1 MIAEGTSASERASER
16 RRWRETGERGRER
29 GEEDRKKW
37 RPPPPP
43 PPTTPSPLR
52 ISARFGSCHACAQH
66 GHVGTPRQTPDF
78 VTIYMFFPWDDL
90 WACVLIT
97 MSRFTENDPRC
108 SVPSLPPNMRITS
121 DARATSGEERG
132 APYANDR
139 RKEGRKEGASS
150 FYEWVGWAGQGT
162 LSSTRLAIPTSP
174 EVAANLISKLRS
186 SFHSPLRNERPNYV
200 KSFDSL
206 ARGALPAPLS
216 VRRFPAR
223 S

>member
-1 MIAEGTSASERASER
+1 MIAEGTSERASER
-16 RRWRETGERGRER
+16 RRWRETGRER
-29 GEEDRKKW
+29 EGERRGGPKKVETAAAAAADN
-37 RPPPPP
+37 PIA
-43 PPTTPSPLR
+43 S
-52 ISARFGSCHACAQH
+52 
-66 GHVGTPRQTPDF
+66 PDF
-78 VTIYMFFPWDDL
+78 CPLWLVPRMRTAWSYRYAASNSRLCYYCIYMFFPWDDL

-174 EVAANLISKLRS
+174 EVAANWISELRS
-186 SFHSPLRNERPNYV
+186 SFHSPLRNKRPNYV
-200 KSFDSL
+200 KI
-206 ARGALPAPLS
+206 
-216 VRRFPAR
+216 
-223 S
+223 